1 MELHDVARAFDNDAL
16 YDAYTGDYLFDG
28 QLSSYDD
35 STSDGATIRRRILS
49 FAPEYDLPTRRVLR
63 IYGENWLAGAHV
75 DDGFQGERI
84 RRQATLK
91 RADRQYSILTPSEA
105 CAAATGTLAYG
116 QRLYFKDMSN
126 ALTDA
131 EYDVFWNVFF
141 SPSEQ
146 IVKGTFLRD
155 DTGILYRVRNTY
167 IPTEGLRVCQSD
179 ELDSNARLTVT
190 FDSGTWNPVTETR
203 TAGTTAVNGVW
214 VEMPKFFRFRH
225 RSEQLTQ
232 AGDIS
237 VFIPT
242 TYTPKVGDQFT
253 MDGLKWQVLT
263 FQAELDAWA
272 LHARLV

>member
-1 MELHDVARAFDNDAL
+1 MELHDVALAFDNDPL
-16 YDAYTGDYLFDG
+16 YDAYTNEYLFDG

-49 FAPEYDLPTRRVLR
+49 FGPQYELPARRVLT
-63 IYGENWLAGAHV
+63 IYGEQWLAGAYV
-75 DDGFQGERI
+75 DDGFQGEPI

-91 RADRQYSILTPSEA
+91 RADRLYSILTPSQA
-105 CAAATGTLAYG
+105 CAAAVGTPAYG
-116 QRLYFKDMSN
+116 QRVYFKDMSN
-126 ALTDA
+126 ALTDS
-131 EYDVFWNVFF
+131 EYDAFWNVFF
-141 SPSEQ
+141 SPTEAV
-146 IVKGTFLRD
+146 VKGTFLRD
-155 DTGILYRVRNTY
+155 DLGVLYRVRNAY
-167 IPTEGLRVCQSD
+167 LPTEGLRVCQSD
-179 ELDSNARLTVT
+179 ELDSNARLSVV
-190 FDSGTWNPVTETR
+190 FDSGSYNPVTETR
-203 TAGTTAVNGVW
+203 VAGTTTVNGIW

-253 MDGLKWQVLT
+253 MDSLKWQVLT

-272 LHARLV
+272 LHSRLV

>member
-1 MELHDVARAFDNDAL
+1 MELHDVARVFDNDAL
-16 YDAYTGDYLFDG
+16 YDAYTGEYLFDG

-49 FAPEYDLPTRRVLR
+49 FAPEYSLPDRRVVA
-63 IYGENWLAGAHV
+63 IYGEHWLAGAHV
-75 DDGFQGERI
+75 DDGFQGTPI

-91 RADRQYSILTPSEA
+91 RADHQFNILTPSQA
-105 CAAATGTLAYG
+105 CTAASGTLAYA
-116 QRLYFKDMSN
+116 QRLYFKDTAN

-131 EYDVFWNVFF
+131 EYDAFWNIFF
-141 SPSEQ
+141 APSEP

-155 DTGILYRVRNTY
+155 EGGTLYRVRNNY
-167 IPTEGLRVCQSD
+167 LPTEGLRVCQCD
-179 ELDSNARLTVT
+179 ELDSNARLSVV
-190 FDSGTWNPVTETR
+190 FDSGTYNPVTETR
-203 TAGTTAVNGVW
+203 SGGTTTVNGIW
-214 VEMPKFFRFRH
+214 VELPKFFRFRH
-225 RSEQLTQ
+225 RSEQDTQ

-242 TYTPKVGDQFT
+242 SYTPKVGDTFT